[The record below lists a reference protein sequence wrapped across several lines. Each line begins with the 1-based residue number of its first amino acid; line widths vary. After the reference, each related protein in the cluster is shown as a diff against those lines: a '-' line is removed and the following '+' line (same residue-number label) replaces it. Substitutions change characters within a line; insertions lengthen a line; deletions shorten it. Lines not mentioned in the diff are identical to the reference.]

1 MASKISG
8 KKEGLI
14 LAFGRTLVPR
24 CQATNRRGEQCLKAA
39 IQNKSVCRNHGG
51 KSTGARTEEGKR
63 RSREANLIHGDRSVQ
78 GMLRAKEDSVR
89 LRQLTDAVRVL
100 GLATNV
106 KRVRGKWPEGYQP
119 IEDLAG
125 VEDLVQ
131 KLRIRR
137 EG

>member
-1 MASKISG
+1 MATKISG
-8 KKEGLI
+8 KKEGVV

-51 KSTGARTEEGKR
+51 RSTGARTEEGKR
-63 RSREANLIHGDRSVQ
+63 RSREANLIHGERSVQ
-78 GMLRAKEDSVR
+78 GMLRAREDSVR
-89 LRQLTDAVRVL
+89 IRQLADAVRVL

-106 KRVRGKWPEGYQP
+106 KRVRGKRPEGYQP
-119 IEDLAG
+119 IKDMEA

-131 KLRIRR
+131 KLRIRG

>member
-1 MASKISG
+1 MASKISR

-24 CQATNRRGEQCLKAA
+24 CQATNRRGEQCAKTA
-39 IQNKSVCRNHGG
+39 IKNKSVCRNHGG
-51 KSTGARTEEGKR
+51 RSNGAKSEEGKR
-63 RSREANLIHGDRSVQ
+63 RSREANLIHGERSVQ
-78 GMLRAKEDSVR
+78 GMLRAREDSVR
-89 LRQLTDAVRVL
+89 VRQLVDAVRVL

-119 IEDLAG
+119 IEDEAG
-125 VEDLVQ
+125 VLDLVQ

-137 EG
+137 GG

>member
-1 MASKISG
+1 MASKISTT
-8 KKEGLI
+8 KAALI
-14 LAFGRTLVPR
+14 LAFGQKLVPR

-63 RSREANLIHGDRSVQ
+63 RSREANLIHGERSVQ
-78 GMLRAKEDSVR
+78 GMLRAREDRVR
-89 LRQLTDAVRVL
+89 IRQLADAVRVL
-100 GLATNV
+100 GLAANV

-119 IEDLAG
+119 IEDEAG
-125 VEDLVQ
+125 VLDLVQ

-137 EG
+137 GG

>member
-1 MASKISG
+1 MATKISG

-39 IQNKSVCRNHGG
+39 MQNKSVCRNHGG
-51 KSTGARTEEGKR
+51 RSTGARTEEGKR

-78 GMLRAKEDSVR
+78 GMLRAREDSVR
-89 LRQLTDAVRVL
+89 VRQLVDAVRVL
-100 GLATNV
+100 GLAANV

-119 IEDLAG
+119 IEDEAG
-125 VEDLVQ
+125 VLDLVQ
-131 KLRIRR
+131 KLRIRG

>member
-1 MASKISG
+1 M
-8 KKEGLI
+8 
-14 LAFGRTLVPR
+14 
-24 CQATNRRGEQCLKAA
+24 
-39 IQNKSVCRNHGG
+39 QNKAVCRNHGG
-51 KSTGARTEEGKR
+51 KSTGARTESGKQ
-63 RSREANLIHGDRSVQ
+63 RSREANLHHGQRSVQ
-78 GMLRAKEDSVR
+78 GILRAREDGVR
-89 LRQLTDAVRVL
+89 VRQLADAVRVL
-100 GLATNV
+100 GLGTKV

>member
-1 MASKISG
+1 MATKISG

-24 CQATNRRGEQCLKAA
+24 CQATNRRGEQCAKTAMK
-39 IQNKSVCRNHGG
+39 NKSVCRNHGG
-51 KSTGARTEEGKR
+51 RSTGARTEEGKR
-63 RSREANLIHGDRSVQ
+63 RSREANLIHGERSVQ
-78 GMLRAKEDSVR
+78 GMLKAREDSVR
-89 LRQLTDAVRVL
+89 VRQLVDAVRVL

-119 IEDLAG
+119 IEDEAG
-125 VEDLVQ
+125 VLDLVQ